1 MTTTIMYRVR
11 LAFIAALALATL
23 LAAPLAYAHDGEGN
37 SPLLGVDADAR
48 ADVTVESRDQVRT
61 LFETTKTEIER
72 MREEARRALETKRRE
87 VKTNVELRADGR
99 VEISDARRA
108 EIKVRIEER
117 HDAFVAASDERE
129 EMREEHRREIVDT
142 LETRAASRINLH
154 LDRFTTILDAAIDR
168 MYGLIARVSA
178 RADAMEA
185 EGKNTA
191 DAREFLD
198 LATSELVA
206 AEADLASADADIEA
220 SLSASADISVE
231 ALRELFAG
239 TKEVIASAKAHV
251 RAAHEAIRNAV
262 AALKVSAS
270 ASASAEVD
278 SEAGE

>member
-1 MTTTIMYRVR
+1 MYRVR
-11 LAFIAALALATL
+11 LAFIAPLALAAL
-23 LAAPLAYAHDGEGN
+23 LAAPLAYAHDGEEDGA
-37 SPLLGVDADAR
+37 LLSADIDVR
-48 ADVTVESRDQVRT
+48 ADVKVESRDQVRA
-61 LFETTKTEIER
+61 LFETTKAEIER
-72 MREEARRALETKRRE
+72 MREEARRALETKRTE
-87 VKTNVELRADGR
+87 VKTNVELRVDGR

-108 EIKVRIEER
+108 EIKIRIEER
-117 HDAFVAASDERE
+117 HDAFAEKADERE
-129 EMREEHRREIVDT
+129 RMREEHRREIADT
-142 LETRAASRINLH
+142 LETRAASRVNLH

-178 RADAMEA
+178 RADAMDA

-191 DAREFLD
+191 AAREFLD

-220 SLSASADISVE
+220 SLSADANLSAE

-251 RAAHEAIRNAV
+251 RAAHEAIRSAV

-270 ASASAEVD
+270 VSASAEMD
-278 SEAGE
+278 GESGE